1 MAGYIDNIETK
12 VVKEGTAMKKTRMKI
27 MKRWTTVLGTL
38 AMLCTAPMTVGAE
51 GEGTFYNMDISKSPI
66 TLSYDGDNGC
76 KDNCQGHTI
85 RGKSEENG
93 IKVVSGK
100 HKIIFDGVD
109 IDFSSYGT
117 AECAFDIAKGAE
129 VELTLEGKSDNKLTS
144 ATNRAGIH
152 VSEGAKLTISG
163 EEGKLIAASKDNG
176 AGIGGDAYSTS
187 DGQAGEII
195 VESGTIVATGGN
207 KAPGIGGK
215 GAKIQLNGGDITAT
229 PGTGAGAGI
238 VGELSSEYGEEVV
251 VTTKGNLQNAENFN
265 GVVWNQGTNQ
275 CKVYG
280 NAVIGDTFKLAENQT
295 MVIPENSSLTLKPSS
310 LLGYTD
316 MRGTIKGETKPG
328 DVIVG
333 GTLIADE
340 ALSNLQGIEGVTKKS
355 VLKETDITTNT
366 LPYKGIDLKEL
377 ALTITNSDSVDAQIG
392 WTKTIDGT
400 PWEAGRIIDAGEYTI
415 TYNHPI
421 HQPITKKVTVN
432 PIDILDSA
440 ITIQNIPNQTYTGK
454 SIEPTITVKVGNV
467 VQTKGEDYIVMYEN
481 NIIPGS
487 ATVNVQGVVGG
498 NIKFDVDKK
507 KTVTFTIV
515 PALIGRDDVAIDQDT
530 YTYDG
535 AEHKPVVT
543 VSIEG
548 TTLVEGTNY
557 DLVYPGDSTSAGK
570 KIITVTG
577 KGNYGGKVDIEYD
590 IQALPLTVT
599 GAEADPLKR
608 EYDGTD
614 RVSVSTVNLSGILT
628 GDEQDV
634 QVDTADLQG
643 IVDSPNIGTYA
654 DVSFENL
661 TLTGAKAGNYILT
674 MPEGKVTLKES
685 VEIIQAKGPAA
696 PQFKDVD
703 VYKVSLNDGNTFVYT
718 VEIEDKIEDVQYEY
732 RMDDG
737 AWTDNN
743 IFDGIIPESEHTFE
757 ARTKWTENVDTG
769 EIGSTGKIIFKKLP
783 QDPPKSFT
791 MKYTLNEDK
800 VTYTAIIPILV
811 NGEYKFS
818 AGEEY
823 TTNNIKENC
832 VPNTEYTGYVRFAET
847 AVYEASEPVSDTQAT
862 PMATVELPVITPDG
876 GQFISSQEVKI
887 SCETTDAVIY
897 YTTDGK
903 NPTTSSMR
911 YEKPFTIDAT
921 TTVKAIAVKDGMK
934 DSAMAAAQFVKAS
947 GDSVKSKLDIVEFT
961 EESEVPE
968 GLKDTEFNTPENI
981 MVQLSRILTSQKG
994 YTYDNI
1000 AYYDVTLEIS
1010 LDGETWEPATIDN
1023 FPKNGVS
1030 ITLPYPEGTGAKT
1043 HDFVVSHMFTES
1055 SERLG
1060 VTAGDTEEPPV
1071 TKTEEGAKFT
1081 VKSTSPIAIAW
1092 KEVAANNGTGGGDN
1106 NGTGNNG
1113 NNNNDGT
1120 DNNGNNNNG
1129 NNSNG
1134 TDNNGNNNNGANGT
1148 NNNGTNGTNN
1158 NGTNATG
1165 TNGTDAN
1172 GTGTQSKAQNLLSS
1186 IMPKTGDPA
1195 SFIPWIV
1202 LIAISVA
1209 AIITVVIKK
1218 RR

>member
-12 VVKEGTAMKKTRMKI
+12 VIKEGTAMKKTRMKI
-27 MKRWTTVLGTL
+27 MKKWTTVLGTL
-38 AMLCTAPMTVGAE
+38 AMLCTAPMTVEAE
-51 GEGTFYNMDISKSPI
+51 GEGPFYTEDLSLGSI
-66 TLSYDGDNGC
+66 TLSYDGDNACGDDC
-76 KDNCQGHTI
+76 KGHTI
-85 RGKSEENG
+85 RTTRPTVNRITVK
-93 IKVVSGK
+93 SGK
-100 HKIIFDGVD
+100 HKIVFDGVE
-109 IDFSSYGT
+109 IDLSNRGQD
-117 AECAFDIAKGAE
+117 ECAFDIAKGAE
-129 VELTLEGKSDNKLTS
+129 VELTLADDKENSLTS
-144 ATNRAGIH
+144 ARNRAGIH
-152 VSEGAKLTISG
+152 VSEGAKLSISG
-163 EEGKLIAASKDNG
+163 EKGKLTAVSKENG
-176 AGIGGDAYSTS
+176 AGIGGDAYSTG

-215 GAKIQLNGGDITAT
+215 GAKIQLNGGDITST
-229 PGTGAGAGI
+229 PGAGAGAGI
-238 VGELSSEYGEEVV
+238 VGELSSEYGKEVV
-251 VTTKGNLQNAENFN
+251 VTTMGTLQNAEKFN
-265 GVVWNQGTNQ
+265 GVVWDLNQRN
-275 CKVYG
+275 CRVYG
-280 NAVIGDTFKLAENQT
+280 NAVIGNGFILNENTT
-295 MVIPENSSLTLKPSS
+295 MVIPENNSLTLDNRGSGFSQMK
-310 LLGYTD
+310 
-316 MRGTIKGETKPG
+316 GTIKGEEKAGVP
-328 DVIVG
+328 VG
-333 GTLIADE
+333 GALIGDDVPK
-340 ALSNLQGIEGVTKKS
+340 GVTIDPGIKQKRI
-355 VLKETDITTNT
+355 LKQNDINVYGLTYDGT
-366 LPYKGIDLKEL
+366 DLKER
-377 ALTITNSDSVDAQIG
+377 ALSINESDKVDAEIG
-392 WTKTIDGT
+392 WTKTIDGE
-400 PWEAGRIIDAGEYTI
+400 PWTATRIIDAG
-415 TYNHPI
+415 TYEIKYSHKI
-421 HQPITKKVTVN
+421 HGDISVSVKVDPVE
-432 PIDILDSA
+432 ISHQSIVIQDI
-440 ITIQNIPNQTYTGK
+440 PKQTYTGNEIK
-454 SIEPTITVKVGNV
+454 PEIIVKFAGVVLNPNKDYMVGYVNNISPGAATVTVQGIDGGNVKPVVGKEKTKTFVIEPA
-467 VQTKGEDYIVMYEN
+467 
-481 NIIPGS
+481 P
-487 ATVNVQGVVGG
+487 
-498 NIKFDVDKK
+498 
-507 KTVTFTIV
+507 
-515 PALIGRDDVAIDQDT
+515 IGREDVVIDQEIF
-530 YTYDG
+530 TYDG

-548 TTLVEGTNY
+548 TTLLEGTDY
-557 DLVYPGDSTSAGK
+557 DLVYPADSTSAGK

-921 TTVKAIAVKDGMK
+921 TTVKAIAVRDGMK

-1172 GTGTQSKAQNLLSS
+1172 GTGTQSKAQELLSS
-1186 IMPKTGDPA
+1186 IMPKTGDPV

-1202 LIAISVA
+1202 LIVISVA